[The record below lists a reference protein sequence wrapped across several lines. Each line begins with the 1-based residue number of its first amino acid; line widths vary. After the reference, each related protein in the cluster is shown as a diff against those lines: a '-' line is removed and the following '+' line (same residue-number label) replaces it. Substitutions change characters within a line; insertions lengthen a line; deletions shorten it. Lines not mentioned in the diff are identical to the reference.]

1 MPMRSG
7 KHLLIFFTLLRAICK
22 KKTAER
28 HVFFLKLCYFIST
41 QINFSLENYTKHNF
55 IVYLSS
61 ALNPKLGACAK
72 TLLKLNVL
80 ETMRVSGSS
89 HSVARTWVS
98 VELAMR
104 TL

>member
-1 MPMRSG
+1 MYAYAQW
-7 KHLLIFFTLLRAICK
+7 KTFAYFFYLAEGDLQE
-22 KKTAER
+22 KTAER
-28 HVFFLKLCYFIST
+28 HVFFLKLCYFILT

-89 HSVARTWVS
+89 HSVART
-98 VELAMR
+98 
-104 TL
+104 